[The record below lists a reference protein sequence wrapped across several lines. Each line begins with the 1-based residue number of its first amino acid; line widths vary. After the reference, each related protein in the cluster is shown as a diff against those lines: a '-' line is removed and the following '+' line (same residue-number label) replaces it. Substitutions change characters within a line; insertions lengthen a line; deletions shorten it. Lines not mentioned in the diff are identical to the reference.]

1 MVLFLEYIYA
11 MVKVDMEW
19 LCGPRTTQLRRTG
32 ATATKHDDLMDVNS
46 NNSEVKKIKHS
57 HVGLAYTKIN

>member
-1 MVLFLEYIYA
+1 
-11 MVKVDMEW
+11 MVKVDMDW
-19 LCGPRTTQLRRTG
+19 LCGLRTTQLRRTG

-46 NNSEVKKIKHS
+46 NNSEVQKIENS